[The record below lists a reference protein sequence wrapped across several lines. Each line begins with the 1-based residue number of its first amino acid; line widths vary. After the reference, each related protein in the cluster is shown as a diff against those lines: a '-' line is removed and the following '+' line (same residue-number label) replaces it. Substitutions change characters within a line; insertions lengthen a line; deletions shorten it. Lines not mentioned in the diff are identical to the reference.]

1 MNAVARFDDYADL
14 RPLPQAIDAEQA
26 VLGALMLDSRAFA
39 KVSDWLH
46 AEDFAKAE
54 HRLIFKAIDGLIE
67 RGSPVD
73 SLTLGDWFD
82 EAGMADAF
90 GGPAYLVELE
100 NNTASSANIV
110 AHAEIVVEKSRLRA
124 LIDAGRKLSAAA
136 VAPGADPLQLA
147 STAARELTQI
157 QPVKSAGLVTSRE
170 AMDDFLRDFMAR
182 YDNDAPLGLQTPWAD
197 VNDCM
202 GGFVP
207 GELYVIG
214 ARPNMG
220 KSVMGLQVAG
230 HAALSGKRVA
240 LYSVEMTKQQCMSR
254 MTACFGNIPYGW
266 VRRPVNI
273 TEAEEYWARFTPTST
288 ALREASLLIDATPGL
303 SIEQLMA
310 RSRRAHQQ
318 RELDMIVVDHI
329 HDMGLNP
336 RAEVRHEYGR
346 IAQGLKTLAKECN
359 CAVVALA
366 QLNRKNAGQ
375 RPTMTDLRESGEI
388 EQKADVILFLHREDY
403 YDKSKLPGVVEL
415 IVSKGR
421 DIPTGH
427 TIHLANNFERMR
439 LDAWEGPLPV
449 EEVAG
454 PQKSR
459 GFSARP
465 PL

>member
-1 MNAVARFDDYADL
+1 MNAVARFDDYAEA
-14 RPLPQAIDAEQA
+14 RPLPQAIDAEQS
-26 VLGALMLDSRAFA
+26 VLGGLMLDPRAFA
-39 KVSDWLH
+39 KVSDWLA

-54 HRLIFKAIDGLIE
+54 HRLIFKAIAGLIE
-67 RGSPVD
+67 RGAPVD
-73 SLTLGDWFD
+73 AVTLGDWFED
-82 EAGMADAF
+82 NGMADGF
-90 GGPAYLVELE
+90 GGPGYLYDLA
-100 NNTASSANIV
+100 NSTPSAANIV
-110 AHAEIVVEKSRLRA
+110 AYAEIVVEKSRLRV
-124 LIDAGRKLSAAA
+124 LIDTGRKLAAA
-136 VAPGADPLQLA
+136 ATSPGADPLHLA
-147 STAARELTQI
+147 GTTARELTQL
-157 QPVKSAGLVTSRE
+157 QPVKNSGLVTSRE
-170 AMDDFLRDFMAR
+170 AMDDFLRDFMQR
-182 YDNDAPLGLQTPWAD
+182 YENDAPLGLQTPWAD
-197 VNDCM
+197 VNDCI

-220 KSVMGLQVAG
+220 KSVLGLQVAG
-230 HAALSGKRVA
+230 CAALNGKRTAV
-240 LYSVEMTKQQCMSR
+240 YSVEMTKQQCMSR

-266 VRRPVNI
+266 VRRPADVA
-273 TEAEEYWARFTPTST
+273 EAEGYWARFTPTST
-288 ALREASLLIDATPGL
+288 ALRESPLLIDATPGL
-303 SIEQLMA
+303 TIEQLVA
-310 RSRRAHQQ
+310 RSRRAHMQKP
-318 RELDMIVVDHI
+318 LDLIVVDHM

-346 IAQGLKTLAKECN
+346 IAQGAKTLAKELGCP
-359 CAVVALA
+359 VILLA

-403 YDKSKLPGVVEL
+403 YDKSKLTGVVEL

-439 LDAWEGPLPV
+439 LDGWEGPLPV
-449 EEVAG
+449 DEDVG

-459 GFSARP
+459 GFGARP